1 MIIFGKML
9 ITRHMM
15 DPIDFH
21 SIILFIFSQ
30 YGSQWGPVLVTDI
43 LQHITFCVQ
52 QNKETHWRWEWMTES
67 LFLGLSQK
75 KIQWME
81 F

>member
-1 MIIFGKML
+1 
-9 ITRHMM
+9 MM

-52 QNKETHWRWEWMTES
+52 QSKETH
-67 LFLGLSQK
+67 
-75 KIQWME
+75 
-81 F
+81 